1 MATQYVQHS
10 SGQGEKWEVLK
21 LTLGGD
27 DGSGWPARSKE
38 NFRSSY
44 TLPKSEYV
52 LCEPP
57 VVWKDVTAECDVT
70 ERGWIVHKDRC
81 TTEDNGYRRR
91 KVQLLQSLEGKS
103 TLLTQWAVIIEQKV
117 TG

>member
-1 MATQYVQHS
+1 MAKQYVQHI

-27 DGSGWPARSKE
+27 DGSGWPVRSKE

-57 VVWKDVTAECDVT
+57 PPVVQWKDVTAECEVN
-70 ERGWIVHKDRC
+70 ESGWITHHDRL
-81 TTEDNGYRRR
+81 TTQDNGYRRR
-91 KVQLLQSLEGKS
+91 KVQLEYPLGASFP
-103 TLLTQWAVIIEQKV
+103 WAIIIEQKV
-117 TG
+117 TA